1 MFTGL
6 FPPWKEVLLFHS
18 TLLIAESK
26 GYAPLLAPPEPQEG
40 AWASGDAYKVMI
52 DTRRL
57 LIQWGVILVA
67 TGIGVFAFSRQT
79 RRREEKKME
88 EESEDDTRH

>member
-1 MFTGL
+1 
-6 FPPWKEVLLFHS
+6 
-18 TLLIAESK
+18 
-26 GYAPLLAPPEPQEG
+26 
-40 AWASGDAYKVMI
+40 MI
-52 DTRRL
+52 DTRQL

-67 TGIGVFAFSRQT
+67 AGIGLFAFSRQT

>member
-1 MFTGL
+1 MEGGATL
-6 FPPWKEVLLFHS
+6 PLHPPHRGVEGF
-18 TLLIAESK
+18 
-26 GYAPLLAPPEPQEG
+26 YAPLLAPPEPQEG

>member
-1 MFTGL
+1 M
-6 FPPWKEVLLFHS
+6 PPCWL
-18 TLLIAESK
+18 
-26 GYAPLLAPPEPQEG
+26 PPEPQEG
-40 AWASGDAYKVMI
+40 AWASGDAYKVII
-52 DTRRL
+52 DNRRL
-57 LIQWGVILVA
+57 LIQWGVILVT

>member
-1 MFTGL
+1 M
-6 FPPWKEVLLFHS
+6 PPCWHLRSRKRELGHRVMP
-18 TLLIAESK
+18 I
-26 GYAPLLAPPEPQEG
+26 
-40 AWASGDAYKVMI
+40 KVMI

-67 TGIGVFAFSRQT
+67 TGIGLFAFSRQT